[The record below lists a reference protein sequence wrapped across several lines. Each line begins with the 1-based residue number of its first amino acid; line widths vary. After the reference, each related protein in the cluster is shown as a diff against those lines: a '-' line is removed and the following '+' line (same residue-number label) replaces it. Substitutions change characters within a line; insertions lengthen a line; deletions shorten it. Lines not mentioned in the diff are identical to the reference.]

1 MLKSILSI
9 IFVFLLSLPSLI
21 SLEHFF
27 DDNHHQVCVEGKE
40 HFHEKESV
48 CSSCEFI
55 RNLQDVKLDQNQF
68 TFIDNQPISF
78 NFINRNLIYS
88 SQHFLISFS
97 RGPPLISFI

>member
-27 DDNHHQVCVEGKE
+27 DDNHHQVCVEGKV

-48 CSSCEFI
+48 CVGCEFI
-55 RNLQDVKLDQNQF
+55 RNFQDIELDQSHF
-68 TFIDNQPISF
+68 VFIDNQFFSTIT
-78 NFINRNLIYS
+78 ININLIYS
-88 SQHFLISFS
+88 PQYFLISFS
-97 RGPPLISFI
+97 RGPPTASFI

>member
-21 SLEHFF
+21 GLEHFF
-27 DDNHHQVCVEGKE
+27 DDNHHEVCTEGKV

-48 CSSCEFI
+48 CISCEFI
-55 RNLQDVKLDQNQF
+55 RNLQDIKLDQNYF
-68 TFIDNQPISF
+68 SFIDSQPFSIDC
-78 NFINRNLIYS
+78 IDRNLIYS

-97 RGPPLISFI
+97 RGPPVNIFI

>member
-9 IFVFLLSLPSLI
+9 IFVFLLSLPTLI
-21 SLEHFF
+21 SLGHFF
-27 DDNHHQVCVEGKE
+27 EDNHHQVCIEGKE

-55 RNLQDVKLDQNQF
+55 RNLQDIKLDQNQF
-68 TFIDNQPISF
+68 TFTDNQPISI
-78 NFINRNLIYS
+78 NYINRNIIYS

-97 RGPPLISFI
+97 RGPPEVSFI

>member
-9 IFVFLLSLPSLI
+9 IFVFLLSLPTLI

-48 CSSCEFI
+48 CISCEFI
-55 RNLQDVKLDQNQF
+55 RNLQDIQLDQNQV
-68 TFIDNQPISF
+68 TFIDNQPISI
-78 NFINRNLIYS
+78 NFINRNVIYS

-97 RGPPLISFI
+97 RGPPSISFI

>member
-9 IFVFLLSLPSLI
+9 IFVFLLSLPTLI

-27 DDNHHQVCVEGKE
+27 DDNHHQVCIEGKV
-40 HFHEKESV
+40 HFHQKESV

-55 RNLQDVKLDQNQF
+55 RNLQDIKLDQNQF
-68 TFIDNQPISF
+68 TFTDNQPISI
-78 NFINRNLIYS
+78 NYINRNIIYS

-97 RGPPLISFI
+97 RGPPEVSFI